1 VGRHHAEVL
10 EYDDVVNV
18 WYANRII
25 RQACMLKRKRWTED
39 NQRRL

>member
-1 VGRHHAEVL
+1 VL

-18 WYANRII
+18 WYANMLI
-25 RQACMLKRKRWTED
+25 RQECMLKRKRRTED